1 MSFSIPASHPSP
13 SDLTK
18 DPDIALSYK
27 TCNPSTAPLK
37 KLTRGLRS
45 RGFRGSQPDLE
56 GRVHL
61 PRSSPS
67 GSNNIQIF
75 SESARGNST
84 ASLLLGRKC
93 PMKHYFISGYSGK
106 LDIILWALLAS
117 GGSKPLIKAS
127 AQILHRGSSP
137 LSKHQHTQHLFLPLN
152 HIPFFP

>member
-1 MSFSIPASHPSP
+1 MGYSADACDAFAIQENMSFSIPASHPSP

-18 DPDIALSYK
+18 DPDIVLSYK
-27 TCNPSTAPLK
+27 TCNPAITTLK
-37 KLTRGLRS
+37 KLTQGHRF

-67 GSNNIQIF
+67 GNNNIQIF
-75 SESARGNST
+75 SESAGGNST
-84 ASLLLGRKC
+84 TSFLLGRKC

-117 GGSKPLIKAS
+117 
-127 AQILHRGSSP
+127 
-137 LSKHQHTQHLFLPLN
+137 
-152 HIPFFP
+152 